1 MSFPAFRSR
10 RLRRTE
16 ALRRLSQEVDL
27 LPRRFVAPLFVKE
40 GISQPVPIPSLPGQ
54 VQHTVS
60 SVVEEVGELV
70 DAGVA
75 AVILFGI
82 PARKDPLGSG
92 AWDDGG
98 VVQQALRAL
107 RSEFEDRVVL
117 VADLCLC
124 EYTDH
129 GHCGVLADGPE
140 TVDNDRT
147 LELYGR
153 VAVSQA
159 RAGADVVAPSGVM
172 DGQVA
177 AIRRALDEAGFHQV
191 AILSYAAKFASAF
204 YGPFREAAESAPRF
218 GHRRAYQLPPG
229 GLRAALRR
237 VAQDVAEGADAVMV
251 KPALPYLD
259 VLREVRQRFDVPVAA
274 YCVSGEYAM
283 VHAAAQRGWLDLPAA
298 MLEVLTSVRRAGA
311 DWILTYFA
319 KEAARLLRG

>member
-1 MSFPAFRSR
+1 MNFPAVRSR

-16 ALRRLSQEVDL
+16 ALRRLSQETDL
-27 LPRRFVAPLFVKE
+27 LPRHLIAPLFVKE

-54 VQHTVS
+54 VQHTVFS
-60 SVVEEVGELV
+60 LVQEVGELV
-70 DAGVA
+70 ELGVA

-82 PARKDPLGSG
+82 PARKDPLGSA
-92 AWDDGG
+92 AWDDQGI
-98 VVQQALRAL
+98 VQRALRAL
-107 RSEFEDRVVL
+107 RTEFEDRVVL
-117 VADLCLC
+117 MADLCLC

-129 GHCGVLADGPE
+129 GHCGVLAEGPE

-159 RAGADVVAPSGVM
+159 RAGADVIAPSGVM

-177 AIRRALDEAGFHQV
+177 AIRSALDAAGFSQA

-218 GHRRAYQLPPG
+218 GHRRAYQLPTAD
-229 GLRAALRR
+229 LRAALRR
-237 VAQDVAEGADAVMV
+237 VAQEIADGADAVMV

-259 VLREVRQRFDVPVAA
+259 VLRQVRERFQVPVAA

-283 VHAAAQRGWLDLPAA
+283 LHAAAQRGWLDLQPA
-298 MLEVLTSVRRAGA
+298 MMEVLTCIRRAGA

-319 KEAARLLRG
+319 KEASKRLRG

>member
-27 LPRRFVAPLFVKE
+27 SARHLIAPLFVKE

-54 VQHTVS
+54 LQHTVES
-60 SVVEEVGELV
+60 LVQEVGELV
-70 DAGVA
+70 ELGVG
-75 AVILFGI
+75 AVMLFGI
-82 PARKDPLGSG
+82 PAHKDPVGSG
-92 AWDDGG
+92 AWDEDGI
-98 VVQQALRAL
+98 VQRALRAL
-107 RSEFEDRVVL
+107 RSEFADRVVL

-153 VAVSQA
+153 VAASQA
-159 RAGADVVAPSGVM
+159 RAGADVIAPSGVM

-177 AIRRALDEAGFHQV
+177 AIRSALDGAGFPQV

-204 YGPFREAAESAPRF
+204 YGPFRDAAESAPRF
-218 GHRRAYQLPPG
+218 GHRRAYQLPPA
-229 GLRAALRR
+229 GLRQALRR
-237 VAQDVAEGADAVMV
+237 VQEDVAEGADAVMV

-259 VLREVRQRFDVPVAA
+259 VLSELRQRLDVLLAA

-283 VHAAAQRGWLDLPAA
+283 VHAAAQRGWLDLESA
-298 MLEVLTSVRRAGA
+298 MWEVLVSIRRAGA
-311 DWILTYFA
+311 DWVLTYFA
-319 KEAARLLRG
+319 KEAARKLR

>member
-16 ALRRLSQEVDL
+16 ALRRLSQEVEL
-27 LPRRFVAPLFVKE
+27 SARQLVAPLFVKE
-40 GISQPVPIPSLPGQ
+40 GIPDPAPIPSLPGQ
-54 VQHTVS
+54 VQHTLPS
-60 SVVEEVGELV
+60 LLAEVGELV
-70 DAGVA
+70 EAGVG

-82 PARKDPLGSG
+82 PSRKDAVGSG
-92 AWDDGG
+92 AWDDQG

-107 RSEFEDRVVL
+107 RSEFGDRVVL
-117 VADLCLC
+117 MADLCLC

-153 VAVSQA
+153 IAVSQA
-159 RAGADVVAPSGVM
+159 RAGADVIAPSGVM

-177 AIRRALDEAGFHQV
+177 AIRRALDQAGYSHV

-218 GHRRAYQLPPG
+218 GHRRAYQLAPPN
-229 GLRAALRR
+229 LRAALRR
-237 VAQDVAEGADAVMV
+237 VEEDVAEGADAVMV

-259 VLREVRQRFDVPVAA
+259 VVRAVRERFDVPVAA

-283 VHAAAQRGWLDLPAA
+283 VHAAAQRGWLELESA
-298 MLEVLTSVRRAGA
+298 MLEVLLSIRRAGA

-319 KEAARLLRG
+319 KDAARRLQ

>member
-1 MSFPAFRSR
+1 MNFPAVRSR

-16 ALRRLSQEVDL
+16 ALRRLSQETDL
-27 LPRRFVAPLFVKE
+27 LPRHLIAPLFVKE

-60 SVVEEVGELV
+60 SLVQEVGELV
-70 DAGVA
+70 ELGVA

-82 PARKDPLGSG
+82 PARKDPLGSA
-92 AWDDGG
+92 AWDDQGI
-98 VVQQALRAL
+98 VQRALRAL
-107 RSEFEDRVVL
+107 RTEFEDRVVL
-117 VADLCLC
+117 MADLCLC

-129 GHCGVLADGPE
+129 GHCGVLAEGPE

-159 RAGADVVAPSGVM
+159 RAGADVIAPSGVM

-177 AIRRALDEAGFHQV
+177 AIRSALDAAGFSQA

-218 GHRRAYQLPPG
+218 GHRRAYQLPTAD
-229 GLRAALRR
+229 LRAALRR
-237 VAQDVAEGADAVMV
+237 VAQEIADGADAVMV

-259 VLREVRQRFDVPVAA
+259 VLRQVRERFQVPVAA

-283 VHAAAQRGWLDLPAA
+283 LHAAAQRGWLDLQPA
-298 MLEVLTSVRRAGA
+298 MMEVLTCIRRAGA

-319 KEAARLLRG
+319 KEASKRLRG

>member
-1 MSFPAFRSR
+1 VSFPAFRSR

-27 LPRRFVAPLFVKE
+27 SARHLIAPLFVKE
-40 GISQPVPIPSLPGQ
+40 GIREPVPIPSLPGQ
-54 VQHTVS
+54 VQHTVP
-60 SVVEEVGELV
+60 SVVAEVGELV
-70 DAGVA
+70 ELGVG

-92 AWDDGG
+92 AWDEDGI
-98 VVQQALRAL
+98 VQQALRAL
-107 RSEFEDRVVL
+107 RREFEDRVVL

-124 EYTDH
+124 GYTDH
-129 GHCGVLADGPE
+129 GHCGVLAEGPE

-159 RAGADVVAPSGVM
+159 RAGADVIAPSGVM

-177 AIRRALDEAGFHQV
+177 AIRHALDQAGFPHV

-204 YGPFREAAESAPRF
+204 YGPFRDAAESAPRF
-218 GHRRAYQLPPG
+218 GHRRSYQLPPAG
-229 GLRAALRR
+229 FRAALRR
-237 VAQDVAEGADAVMV
+237 VEEDIAQGADAVMV
-251 KPALPYLD
+251 KPALLYLD
-259 VLREVRQRFDVPVAA
+259 VLREVRQRFSVPVAA

-283 VHAAAQRGWLDLPAA
+283 VHAAAQRGWLDLQAA
-298 MLEVLTSVRRAGA
+298 MSEVLLGIRRAGA

-319 KEAARLLRG
+319 KDAARTWRA

>member
-1 MSFPAFRSR
+1 VSFPAFRSR

-16 ALRRLSQEVDL
+16 ALRRLSQEVEL
-27 LPRRFVAPLFVKE
+27 SPRQLIAPLFVKE
-40 GISQPVPIPSLPGQ
+40 GIPQPVPIPSLPGQ
-54 VQHTVS
+54 VQHTLS
-60 SVVEEVGELV
+60 SLVQEVGELV
-70 DAGVA
+70 ELGVGG
-75 AVILFGI
+75 VILFGI
-82 PARKDPLGSG
+82 PSHKDAVGSG
-92 AWDDGG
+92 AWDDQG
-98 VVQQALRAL
+98 VVQRALRAL
-107 RSEFEDRVVL
+107 RSEFGDRVVL
-117 VADLCLC
+117 LADLCLC

-129 GHCGVLADGPE
+129 GHCGVLADGPD

-159 RAGADVVAPSGVM
+159 RAGADVIAPSGVM

-177 AIRRALDEAGFHQV
+177 AIRRALDQAGFGHV

-218 GHRRAYQLPPG
+218 GDRRAYQLAPPN
-229 GLRAALRR
+229 LRAALRR
-237 VAQDVAEGADAVMV
+237 VEEEVAEGADAVMV

-259 VLREVRQRFDVPVAA
+259 VLRAVREHFSVPVAA

-283 VHAAAQRGWLDLPAA
+283 VHAAAQRGWLDLESA
-298 MLEVLTSVRRAGA
+298 MLEVLLCIRRAGA

-319 KEAARLLRG
+319 KDVARRLR

>member
-16 ALRRLSQEVDL
+16 ALRRLSQETDL
-27 LPRRFVAPLFVKE
+27 LPRHLIAPLFVKE

-60 SVVEEVGELV
+60 SLVEDVGEL
-70 DAGVA
+70 AELGVA

-82 PARKDPLGSG
+82 PARKDPFGSA
-92 AWDDGG
+92 AWDDQGI
-98 VVQQALRAL
+98 VQQALRAL

-117 VADLCLC
+117 MADLCLC

-129 GHCGVLADGPE
+129 GHCGVLAEGPE

-153 VAVSQA
+153 VAISQA
-159 RAGADVVAPSGVM
+159 RAGADVIAPSGVM

-177 AIRRALDEAGFHQV
+177 AIRGALDAAGLSQV

-218 GHRRAYQLPPG
+218 GHRRAYQLPAAD
-229 GLRAALRR
+229 LRTALRR
-237 VAQDVAEGADAVMV
+237 VGQEIAEGADAVMV

-259 VLREVRQRFDVPVAA
+259 VLREVRERFQVPVAA

-283 VHAAAQRGWLDLPAA
+283 IWAAAQRGWLDLQPA
-298 MLEVLTSVRRAGA
+298 MMEVLTSIRRAGA

-319 KEAARLLRG
+319 KEASKLLRG